1 MFVEL
6 KEEMVLS
13 SDNLKFEAIKKIAE
27 VSFKVRDLGN
37 VSKIDSNSPPSIFVG
52 SGLKYPLVNVG
63 ILSPLARDENAW
75 LYDDAKYWAENNFG
89 IGDVVKLRDS
99 LLNSRFT
106 SKVSDARLNSKFV
119 EIAKEIALSSRPVDV
134 EIELKSRLRFEKE
147 KDKILTPQGLKAPLK
162 SARITENVKIDQ
174 KVDKVVNDEIK
185 AAEGIEFLYKNNFSE
200 YTLSKILSV
209 GVLGLKKDKKLVPTR
224 WSITATDDMIS
235 KALLERV
242 RGYKWI
248 EDHQLFFGEFLGN
261 QYAIMMFPDVW
272 SFELFELYF
281 PGSSWNPTA
290 EVKAS
295 TDMETYDGR
304 KEYAFNTAGGYYAT
318 RLPIIEYLNSINRQ
332 ANVIAVRLET
342 PSYWAALGVWV
353 VRESVRKALNNKV
366 MKFSSKE
373 EMLASVA
380 KIAKIKYNFDIGN
393 VLKQSKLLKQVKTQ
407 KRLQQWF

>member
-1 MFVEL
+1 
-6 KEEMVLS
+6 MVLS

-119 EIAKEIALSSRPVDV
+119 EIAKEIAMSSRPVDV

-162 SARITENVKIDQ
+162 NARITENVKIDQ

-185 AAEGIEFLYKNNFSE
+185 AAEGIEFLYKNNFNE

-235 KALLERV
+235 KALLEKV
-242 RGYKWI
+242 KGYKWI
-248 EDHQLFFGEFLGN
+248 EDYQLFFGEFLGN